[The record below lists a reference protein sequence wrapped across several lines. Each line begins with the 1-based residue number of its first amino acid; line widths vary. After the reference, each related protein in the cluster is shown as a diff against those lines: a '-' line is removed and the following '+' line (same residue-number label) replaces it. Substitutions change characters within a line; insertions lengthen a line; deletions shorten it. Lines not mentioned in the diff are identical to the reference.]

1 MVRCRNHENGEELLD
16 FEYHHA
22 GGKKISSNYKLKD
35 DRLGMG
41 SGNGID
47 PHTATAENE
56 NEIIEITFDHRD

>member
-1 MVRCRNHENGEELLD
+1 MGKSCQTLK
-16 FEYHHA
+16 YHYA
-22 GGKKISSNYKLKD
+22 GGKKISSNYKSKD

-56 NEIIEITFDHRD
+56 NER

>member
-1 MVRCRNHENGEELLD
+1 MGKSCQTLK
-16 FEYHHA
+16 YHYA